1 LYEIK
6 SENDE
11 ILISSASVDDVEIID
26 AITQSRL
33 KASGLVVTSDDIL
46 NVGVQS
52 SDVTSTG
59 GVNY

>member
-1 LYEIK
+1 
-6 SENDE
+6 
-11 ILISSASVDDVEIID
+11 VDDVEIID